1 MDKKA
6 EAKKAKEE
14 AKAEKKRLK
23 DEKDAE
29 KKRVAAEKKAAKQA
43 EKEKKAAEKEAKKKG
58 LPSPDEVAA
67 AEAAKAAEEAAA
79 AAKAAEE
86 AAKAKAAEDAAKAKA
101 AEEAAA
107 ATAKAAEEAAAAK
120 AAEEATKAKAAEEAA
135 AATAKA
141 AEEAAAAKAAAAAT
155 VKAAEEQAAAAK
167 AAAPAAAATEAPAAD
182 AAGAEPA
189 KKVGFTTPP
198 QSGKSPRKSNIAR
211 SRSVRRSLH
220 GAPQPKVAGV
230 QVVEAKLESPGKAE
244 GATEEALGQE
254 VVEDDCDEVVG
265 NMNEGD
271 AEKTFQYLGQEVH
284 KIRNQIAAKQG
295 AKPPF
300 NIGFTM
306 AYESMKEVGREQ
318 PTTNSFHE
326 HNKLKNRYGNISAYD
341 HSRVVLPQIND
352 DPDTDYIN
360 ANWIQGYKKDR
371 GYVATQGPV
380 PNSFI
385 SFWRM
390 IWHVQAEVI
399 VMVTHE
405 IEKNRL
411 KCHRYW
417 PDPTSTPPVKKLQYG
432 SIFVTHISSVPHKN
446 FTVRTFDVEQAG
458 EVRRIKQFAYTAW
471 PDHGVRKAICT
482 LLMHREKGEGKGG
495 GGH

>member
-86 AAKAKAAEDAAKAKA
+86 AAKAKAKA

-107 ATAKAAEEAAAAK
+107 ATAKAAEEAAAAAK
-120 AAEEATKAKAAEEAA
+120 AAEEAAKAKAAEEAA

-167 AAAPAAAATEAPAAD
+167 AAAPAAATEAPAAD

-318 PTTNSFHE
+318 PTTHSFHE

-417 PDPTSTPPVKKLQYG
+417 PDPTST
-432 SIFVTHISSVPHKN
+432 SRMS
-446 FTVRTFDVEQAG
+446 AG
-458 EVRRIKQFAYTAW
+458 T
-471 PDHGVRKAICT
+471 
-482 LLMHREKGEGKGG
+482 
-495 GGH
+495 